1 MNRRIIARAEQQSQ
15 NQVDMVKHLKKE
27 EESKENIIDTRKAI
41 KDLEAELDY
50 MYMREPDDLKYT
62 MSLERELN
70 KLYEKLNKLEG
81 ENN

>member
-1 MNRRIIARAEQQSQ
+1 MNHKILMKVQEEQ
-15 NQVDMVKHLKKE
+15 E
-27 EESKENIIDTRKAI
+27 EYKDTWKAI

-50 MYMREPDDLKYT
+50 MYMREPDDVKYI

-70 KLYEKLNKLEG
+70 KLYEKLDTFSD